1 MQETAITIFVGVTAI
16 AFVVQA
22 AIMAGMYRELRKA
35 NDRLGQTIDDL
46 HLRVTPLISKIDT
59 LIGETQP
66 RVVSLVTDASEVVSL
81 ARGQAQKV
89 DRVLTETLDRLRI
102 QLIHADQMMTGALD
116 TVEDAGTTVKRSV
129 LGPVRQATAV
139 IRGVKAGI
147 DVLRNRQR
155 NSDGSGESPDEGLFI

>member
-1 MQETAITIFVGVTAI
+1 
-16 AFVVQA
+16 
-22 AIMAGMYRELRKA
+22 
-35 NDRLGQTIDDL
+35 
-46 HLRVTPLISKIDT
+46 
-59 LIGETQP
+59 
-66 RVVSLVTDASEVVSL
+66 VSL

-155 NSDGSGESPDEGLFI
+155 SSDGSGESPDEGLFI